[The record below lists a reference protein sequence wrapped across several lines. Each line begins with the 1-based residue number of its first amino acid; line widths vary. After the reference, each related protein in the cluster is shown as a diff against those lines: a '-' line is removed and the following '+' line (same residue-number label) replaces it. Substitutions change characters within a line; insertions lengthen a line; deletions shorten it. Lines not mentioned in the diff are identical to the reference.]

1 MAAILAPEG
10 TSLVTWLSAITAL
23 FPLPLFDYPDFSV
36 LSVLR
41 AGRLEAFLVARIDLQ
56 PRLELF
62 RKLASVTVLKIP
74 VSKMPSQDDESRER
88 PLKEIQEQDELV
100 PRKQAARIY
109 LRQHFVR
116 CMKGLMGHAATFHM
130 HERTTV
136 TGTFRGCD
144 IDVENFAVSQLL
156 TAMGCQ
162 PAATLRASD
171 VISITFN
178 DIGAPSEPCGSAK

>member
-1 MAAILAPEG
+1 
-10 TSLVTWLSAITAL
+10 
-23 FPLPLFDYPDFSV
+23 
-36 LSVLR
+36 
-41 AGRLEAFLVARIDLQ
+41 
-56 PRLELF
+56 
-62 RKLASVTVLKIP
+62 
-74 VSKMPSQDDESRER
+74 MPSQDDESREQ
-88 PLKEIQEQDELV
+88 PLQEMKEQDELV

-144 IDVENFAVSQLL
+144 IDVENFAVSQLQ
-156 TAMGCQ
+156 TALGCQ

-171 VISITFN
+171 VISITFS
-178 DIGAPSEPCGSAK
+178 DIGARAEPCASAE